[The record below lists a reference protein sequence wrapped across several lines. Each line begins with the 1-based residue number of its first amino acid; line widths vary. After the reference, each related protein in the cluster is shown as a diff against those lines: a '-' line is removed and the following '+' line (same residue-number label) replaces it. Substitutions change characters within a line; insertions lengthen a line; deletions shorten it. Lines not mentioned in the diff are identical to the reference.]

1 MADAFNGFRIPT
13 ATQGGP
19 ARGQPCSQS
28 PIGLIFAAWGS
39 LHSPVTEGE
48 GDRSTRPP
56 NPSNSPRGL
65 CCYFTVSI
73 SKIGNWNSKPC
84 HKSRSSEERLQT
96 HTGGIPK
103 PSPLHSEGGPR
114 IITSRGSL
122 VEMQVHRLQARP
134 NESGSTFN
142 RTPQRMC

>member
-1 MADAFNGFRIPT
+1 MLFCKRKSIKTWQLSLGWELHSSREVTEVADAFNGFRIPT

-73 SKIGNWNSKPC
+73 SKMRKL
-84 HKSRSSEERLQT
+84 ELQT
-96 HTGGIPK
+96 MPQITEFRGAFANSYRWYSK
-103 PSPLHSEGGPR
+103 ALASPL
-114 IITSRGSL
+114 RG
-122 VEMQVHRLQARP
+122 
-134 NESGSTFN
+134 
-142 RTPQRMC
+142 